1 MSKQP
6 NLSVPLI
13 ALIAL
18 SVLAAADGIYL
29 MRVHIDYVTGV
40 NTVAGAC
47 YEYAENGCS
56 VTAGRFGSV
65 MGIPVAAI
73 GFAGA
78 LATLTCAVAAFTRRT
93 KHHDPFRTLVFAL
106 ASFSVLASVVMGTF
120 SLVEGSF
127 CPFCVAWYGINLC
140 LFVAAWFVR
149 PREVTVGDALDD
161 LLGNSAF
168 IPIGVFGAA
177 LAGAVLWHHGVLDAQ
192 QAEQDA
198 EVAEHAPELAKA
210 VLEKNE
216 TFDKGPSALTMRD
229 NPTKFFG
236 GATAEQADVVIVEF
250 GDFQCPFCKKLWTN
264 LEAYLEQTDRSIR
277 VHFAHY
283 PLNDACNPGINNLH
297 PYACQAAV
305 ASVCAAAQDKFWAYG
320 DIVFKNQE
328 SLDRDDLLDYA
339 KEAGL
344 DTDAFVTCLDDP
356 KSMGQVRH
364 DIGMGSKADITGTPT
379 FFINGYPVVGA
390 YPPPVLD
397 EIIGQIL
404 AHEPHAG
411 DPSRGSSGRP

>member
-1 MSKQP
+1 MSNTR

-13 ALIAL
+13 ALVAL
-18 SVLAAADGIYL
+18 SILAAADGIYL

-56 VTAGRFGSV
+56 VTAGRFGSL

-78 LATLTCAVAAFTRRT
+78 LATLACAVAALTRRN

-106 ASFSVLASVVMGTF
+106 ASLSLLASAIMATF
-120 SLVEGSF
+120 SLIEGSF
-127 CPFCVAWYGINLC
+127 CPFCVAWYGINAG
-140 LFVAAWFVR
+140 LFAAAWFVR
-149 PREVTVGDALDD
+149 PREGTYGDHLDD
-161 LLGNSAF
+161 LLGNGAF
-168 IPIGVFGAA
+168 VPIGVFGAA

-198 EVAEHAPELAKA
+198 EVAAHAPEIAEA
-210 VLEKNE
+210 VLAKNE
-216 TFDKGPSALTMRD
+216 TFDKGASTLVMRD
-229 NPTKFFG
+229 NPTKLYG

-264 LEAYLEQTDRSIR
+264 LEDYLAQTDRSVR

-283 PLNDACNPGINNLH
+283 PLNEACNPGINDLH

-305 ASVCAAAQDKFWAYG
+305 ASVCAAEQGKFWEYG
-320 DIVFKNQE
+320 DAVFENQE
-328 SLDRDDLLDYA
+328 SLDRDDLQDYA
-339 KEAGL
+339 EQVGL
-344 DTDAFVTCLDDP
+344 DLDAFKTCLDDP
-356 KSMGQVRH
+356 KSMAQVRY

-404 AHEPHAG
+404 AHDAENAAP
-411 DPSRGSSGRP
+411 

>member
-1 MSKQP
+1 MSKQR

-65 MGIPVAAI
+65 LGIPVAAI
-73 GFAGA
+73 GFGGA
-78 LATLTCAVAAFTRRT
+78 LATLTCAIAAFTRRA
-93 KHHDPFRTLVFAL
+93 KRHDAFRTLLFAL
-106 ASFSVLASVVMGTF
+106 ASFSVLASAIMATF
-120 SLVEGSF
+120 SVIEESF
-127 CPFCVAWYGINLC
+127 CPFCVVWYGINTA
-140 LFVAAWFVR
+140 LFAAAWFVR
-149 PREVTVGDALDD
+149 PTEGTYGDHLDD

-198 EVAEHAPELAKA
+198 EVAAHAPEIAA
-210 VLEKNE
+210 SVLEKNE
-216 TFDKGPSALTMRD
+216 TFEKGASSLTMRD
-229 NPTKFFG
+229 NPTKTVG
-236 GATAEQADVVIVEF
+236 GATADQADIVIVEF
-250 GDFQCPFCKKLWTN
+250 GDFQCPYCKKLWTN
-264 LEAYLEQTDRSIR
+264 LEAYLAQTERSIR

-283 PLNDACNPGINNLH
+283 PLNDACNPGINDLH
-297 PYACQAAV
+297 PNACQAAV
-305 ASVCAAAQDKFWAYG
+305 ASVCASRQDKFWEYG
-320 DIVFKNQE
+320 DVVFANQE
-328 SLDRDDLLDYA
+328 SLDRDDLVDYA

-344 DTDAFVTCLDDP
+344 DTDAFQTCLDDP
-356 KSMGQVRH
+356 KSMAQVRY
-364 DIGMGSKADITGTPT
+364 DIGMGTKADITGTPT

-397 EIIGQIL
+397 EIIAQIL
-404 AHEPHAG
+404 AHEAG
-411 DPSRGSSGRP
+411 NAAPAAD

>member
-1 MSKQP
+1 MSKQR

-18 SVLAAADGIYL
+18 SVLAVADGIYL

-47 YEYAENGCS
+47 YEYAEHGCS
-56 VTAGRFGSV
+56 VTAGRFGSL

-78 LATLTCAVAAFTRRT
+78 LATLVCAVVAFTRRG
-93 KHHDPFRTLVFAL
+93 KRHDPFRTLVFAL
-106 ASFSVLASVVMGTF
+106 ASFSILASVIMGTF

-127 CPFCVAWYGINLC
+127 CPFCVAWYGINTG
-140 LFVAAWFVR
+140 LFIAAWFVR
-149 PREVTVGDALDD
+149 PRAQTYGDSLDD

-168 IPIGVFGAA
+168 IPIGVFGVA

-198 EVAEHAPELAKA
+198 EVAAHAPEIAEA
-210 VLEKNE
+210 VLAKNE
-216 TFDKGPSALTMRD
+216 TFDKGASDLTMRD
-229 NPTKFFG
+229 NPTKLFG

-264 LEAYLEQTDRSIR
+264 LEDYLAQTDRSIR

-297 PYACQAAV
+297 PNACQAAV
-305 ASVCAAAQDKFWAYG
+305 ASVCASKQGKFWEYG
-320 DIVFKNQE
+320 DIVFEHQE
-328 SLDRDDLLDYA
+328 SLDRDDLVDYA
-339 KEAGL
+339 TDAGL
-344 DTDAFVTCLDDP
+344 DADAFQTCLDDP
-356 KSMGQVRH
+356 TSMGQVRY
-364 DIGMGSKADITGTPT
+364 DIGIGSKADIAGTPT
-379 FFINGYPVVGA
+379 FFVNGYPVVGA

-397 EIIGQIL
+397 EIISQIL
-404 AHEPHAG
+404 AHQAENAP
-411 DPSRGSSGRP
+411 GS